1 MTTRLFQSL
10 LMTDFDGDPAEDP
23 EDVIDAPLD
32 GDGRYSVRVPALTQ
46 MLGDDSVPPYERLVA
61 CLALISWAVPVG
73 YRTLISSAE
82 APEEAP
88 WYGHSLDRRFSVDDT
103 FAQMADALEAS
114 KFLSVPKGI
123 EDLRIK
129 ALRSLIG
136 IADRQLFESKLAFA
150 LDEETI
156 PPLAADISAV
166 VERGL
171 QALAD
176 GQTPAFDLATQLADL
191 VGALAPVDEAEAV
204 RLGYL
209 IVGVQHSVRTLVH
222 LCAVPARGRAEASW
236 KFGEY
241 LRTLGGADV
250 AEALDEAL
258 AQPRNAMRY
267 RAAEARA
274 IRSPVSRRSC
284 RRLGCC

>member
-1 MTTRLFQSL
+1 
-10 LMTDFDGDPAEDP
+10 
-23 EDVIDAPLD
+23 
-32 GDGRYSVRVPALTQ
+32 
-46 MLGDDSVPPYERLVA
+46 
-61 CLALISWAVPVG
+61 
-73 YRTLISSAE
+73 
-82 APEEAP
+82 
-88 WYGHSLDRRFSVDDT
+88 LDRRFSVDDT
-103 FAQMADALEAS
+103 FAQAADALEAS
-114 KFLSVPKGI
+114 KFLSIPKGI

-136 IADRQLFESKLAFA
+136 VADRQFFESKLAFA

-171 QALAD
+171 QVLAD
-176 GQTPAFDLATQLADL
+176 GQTPAFDLAAQLADL
-191 VGALAPVDEAEAV
+191 VGALAPMDEAEAV

-241 LRTLGGADV
+241 STFELSAERMS
-250 AEALDEAL
+250 EALDEAL
-258 AQPRNAMRY
+258 AQRY
-267 RAAEARA
+267 A
-274 IRSPVSRRSC
+274 IPHS
-284 RRLGCC
+284 